1 MAEEAAIDLT
11 IKTGEAEKNTQ
22 SLKSKLKE
30 LKQQMSQLKEGSA
43 EFNAVAKEA
52 GKLEDKIGDI
62 NQKVR
67 TLASDTKRLDAF
79 VGAAQGIAGGFAAA
93 QGAVAL
99 FGGENEEL
107 NKTLLKV
114 QGSLALLNGVEAI
127 SNTFKKE
134 NALVTNLQTEAQAL
148 YTTVVGTS
156 TGALKLFRIALAATG
171 IGLVVVAI
179 GELVAHWE
187 DLTKWISGSTEA
199 LDKNIE
205 ATKSSIEAMKSQQ
218 KQLEQNIK
226 DSHAKEIAALE
237 RTKAIREAYGLDT
250 IEIDKQIYEARIRHG
265 ESAASLELENYKKNT
280 EKEVNA
286 IKNRKAA
293 QEKADEEE
301 KSRLQKV
308 RDESRKMEEDIAEMR
323 RKDHEDAVKEQQEE
337 ADKLKAIQE
346 KSAQEEKDRKKKIEE
361 EKLAFTK
368 KRAEDEK
375 KIEQQRIND
384 SFQIARAGSNALMA
398 LNNLITTN
406 ENNNRKKNA
415 AEDLALR
422 KKQFERGKALA
433 IVNTVINTAQAI
445 MAQMSNPT
453 PYVGIALAALA
464 AATGAIEIATISSQK
479 FDGGGSV
486 GISSPSAGSTTTPSP
501 TGGNNSVP
509 TIPNTPQSIPIPQQ
523 VYVTETDIS
532 GTQHKVNVIENL
544 SKIH

>member
-134 NALVTNLQTEAQAL
+134 NAVLTNLQTAAQAI

-156 TGALKLFRIALAATG
+156 TGALKLFKIALAATG

-187 DLTKWISGSTEA
+187 DLTKWIKGSTEE

-205 ATKSSIEAMKSQQ
+205 ATKRSTEAMKSQQ
-218 KQLEQNIK
+218 KQMEQNIK
-226 DSHAKEIAALE
+226 DFRDKELASLNEI
-237 RTKAIREAYGLDT
+237 KAIREAQGLDT
-250 IEIDKQIYEARIRHG
+250 VEIDKKIREARLRNG
-265 ESAASLELENYKKNT
+265 ETETQLEIEEIKKRT
-280 EKEVNA
+280 EKKVQA
-286 IKNRKAA
+286 IKDRA
-293 QEKADEEE
+293 QRE
-301 KSRLQKV
+301 
-308 RDESRKMEEDIAEMR
+308 
-323 RKDHEDAVKEQQEE
+323 
-337 ADKLKAIQE
+337 
-346 KSAQEEKDRKKKIEE
+346 QEEKDKAEE
-361 EKLAFTK
+361 AAI
-368 KRAEDEK
+368 KRAEEWEK
-375 KIEQQRIND
+375 KAKDQAEQQEKDKIEREKTTAEAIKSNESDLMDFIEKLHKEQDKKEEDAKNKRIQDAKDEAAAKKKLQDDTFALTAQSLNATKSLSDVFYQHQLNQVAGND
-384 SFQIARAGSNALMA
+384 
-398 LNNLITTN
+398 
-406 ENNNRKKNA
+406 KKTR
-415 AEDLALR
+415 EIR
-422 KKQFERGKALA
+422 KKQFETNKIFTVSQIVLDTIMGMMKALA
-433 IVNTVINTAQAI
+433 SSPPPSPIGIASSIA
-445 MAQMSNPT
+445 
-453 PYVGIALAALA
+453 VGIAGTAATIQALA
-464 AATGAIEIATISSQK
+464 TK
-479 FDGGGSV
+479 FDGG
-486 GISSPSAGSTTTPSP
+486 STPNVTAPNTPSTGNTP
-501 TGGNNSVP
+501 TGQVP